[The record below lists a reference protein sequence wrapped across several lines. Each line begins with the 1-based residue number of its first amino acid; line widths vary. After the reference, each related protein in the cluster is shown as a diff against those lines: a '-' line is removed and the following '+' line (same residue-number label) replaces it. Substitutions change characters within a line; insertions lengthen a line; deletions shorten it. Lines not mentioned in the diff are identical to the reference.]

1 MAEKRR
7 QRRLQR
13 LFAAT
18 AGSFEERD
26 LVSLDIQSSYDF
38 FTSRGFVSEILTS
51 SELTSDSSYPI

>member
-26 LVSLDIQSSYDF
+26 LVSRTFKVVMTFLLVE
-38 FTSRGFVSEILTS
+38 VSCRKF
-51 SELTSDSSYPI
+51 